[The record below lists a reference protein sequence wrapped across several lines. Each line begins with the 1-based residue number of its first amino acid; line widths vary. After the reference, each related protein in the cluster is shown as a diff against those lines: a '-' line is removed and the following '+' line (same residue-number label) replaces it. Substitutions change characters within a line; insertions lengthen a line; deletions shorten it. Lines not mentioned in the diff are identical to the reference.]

1 MYHFAHMYMR
11 HPVFFV
17 FFVFLGG
24 GGGGGW
30 YNTGD
35 RNNVPMLGVGSVHL
49 TLCVAFLECKYLTNG
64 KHFCPKVKED

>member
-11 HPVFFV
+11 HPVFLV
-17 FFVFLGG
+17 FFCFFGG
-24 GGGGGW
+24 VGW

-64 KHFCPKVKED
+64 KHFCPKVK

>member
-11 HPVFFV
+11 HPVLWGFF
-17 FFVFLGG
+17 F
-24 GGGGGW
+24 GGGW

-64 KHFCPKVKED
+64 KHFCPKVK

>member
-11 HPVFFV
+11 HLVFLF

-24 GGGGGW
+24 GGGVGW
-30 YNTGD
+30 YYTGD

-64 KHFCPKVKED
+64 KHFCPKVK